1 MLPDPR
7 LWAFTAGV
15 RGRIVLAVA
24 VGLAA
29 ALVGIGRF
37 AVLGWLLAG
46 VFAGEPFAA
55 LAGKFVLA
63 GAVMLLRGWLEYWRN
78 MIAHRTAARVQIHL
92 RERLYDKVT
101 ALGPAWFGLERTG
114 EVLVSL
120 VEGVEQLETWFGQFL
135 PQLCVAALTPF
146 AVFFLLAALDLP
158 IALTLLGFALFT
170 LVAPAAFTRWD
181 QESSQRR
188 RRAYGAF
195 AAEFLD
201 TLQGLATLKAFGQSG
216 ARGRRLAARA
226 EEVFRATMWVLVV
239 NTLGRGITD
248 VGLAV
253 GAAAV
258 LGYGAYRVSAG
269 AMTIAELLIVLMMG
283 IEVFRPQRD
292 LRALLHQG
300 LVGLAAADGVFALL
314 AGRPIVRY
322 ARTDGASRPAAAPPS
337 PVHASSAGA
346 GEASH
351 RAPRLPSGP
360 APAAGLASAPPFQ
373 ADAEPEPGPEP
384 KPTVEFDAVRFTY
397 PGARRPA
404 HRNLGFRI
412 EAGERVGFVGASGA
426 GKTSIVRLLLR
437 FYDPDAG
444 TVRIGGRDVRGLSAH
459 GVHGRIAVVN
469 QDTFLFHGTVEDNL
483 RFGKPDAT
491 RGELLAAA
499 CAANAHEFIERLPDG
514 YRTVIG
520 ERGLRLSGGQRQ
532 RIAIARAVL
541 RDAPILVLDEA
552 LSAVDAEN
560 EAVIQEA
567 LDRLMAGRT
576 TLIFAHRLSS
586 VIGADRILALDG
598 GRVVESGRHAE
609 LMRCGG
615 VYFRLMRGQAE
626 EGRGAGG
633 AVPSARVRRPP
644 SEDLAPAYSTPPAA
658 AGRIRPADEITR
670 AEGLG
675 WLGAF
680 RALFRQA
687 APWRGRLV
695 LTFGF
700 GIVRVACLIG
710 VGVLGALAVAAL
722 KRGGDF
728 TPWLYALFAAAP
740 AAGVL
745 HWIESWLA
753 HDMAFRMLARMRIDL
768 YRKIDALAPAWLLR
782 RRSGDLVAMATH
794 DVELVE
800 YFFAHTITPGLVAAL
815 VPATAVGVLLWYG
828 WPLAAALVPI
838 LAVVAA
844 SPFLARRR
852 VDALG
857 SRARE
862 ALADLDAHAV
872 DTLQGLGEIIAFERI
887 PERRAEFLALARRH
901 VELRLPFFRSLTM
914 QNVVLETATGLGGL
928 VVVVTGAWLVS
939 GGRLDAAILPLL
951 ALVAMAAFLPVSEI
965 AYVGRQ
971 LSDTLGA
978 TRRLHAV
985 HREPV
990 MIRDGP
996 GVEPRCARG
1005 EDPRPDGG
1013 DAANAAVP
1021 KTPRRATGGTRGPYS
1036 ADPEPRT
1043 AAWADRPPAAE
1054 ASASP
1059 AFPAATTSLEAEAGQ
1074 TRETVDAPALANRGI
1089 GLALEGVDFRYPDR
1103 RERALREVSFEVAA
1117 GTRVA
1122 LVGPSGAGKTTIAH
1136 LLLRFFDP
1144 ERGVVRLAG
1153 HDLREWRLDDL
1164 RAHVALVSQD
1174 TWLFNETL
1182 RANVLVARP
1191 DAAPE
1196 EVDRA
1201 VARAALSDFTAA
1213 LPEGL
1218 DTPVGERG
1226 MRLSGGQRQ
1235 RVAIARAFLKDA
1247 PVLILDEATSH
1258 LDAVSEQAVQHALE
1272 TLMHDRTTVIIAH
1285 RLSTVRSAARIVVL
1299 EDGRIVESGAH
1310 DDLLGRRGL
1319 YSRLAGRQSAA
1330 AAG

>member
-1 MLPDPR
+1 MLPDRR

-37 AVLGWLLAG
+37 AALGWLLAG

-55 LAGKFVLA
+55 LAGKFAFV

-78 MIAHRTAARVQIHL
+78 MIAHRTAARVQMHL
-92 RERLYDKVT
+92 RGRLCDKVME
-101 ALGPAWFGLERTG
+101 LGPAWFGLERTG

-146 AVFFLLAALDLP
+146 LVFAFVAAFDPP
-158 IALTLLGFALFT
+158 IAFILLGFALFT

-181 QESSQRR
+181 RESSERR

-201 TLQGLATLKAFGQSG
+201 TLQGLATLKAFGQSA

-226 EEVFRATMWVLVV
+226 EEVFRTTMWVLVV

-253 GAAAV
+253 GAAVV
-258 LGYGAYRVSAG
+258 LGYGAYRVNAG
-269 AMTIAELLIVLMMG
+269 AMTIAELLVVLMMG

-300 LVGLAAADGVFALL
+300 MVGTAAADGVFALL
-314 AGRPIVRY
+314 AGRPIVEY
-322 ARTDGASRPAAAPPS
+322 ARAEGPEEPGRP
-337 PVHASSAGA
+337 
-346 GEASH
+346 E
-351 RAPRLPSGP
+351 
-360 APAAGLASAPPFQ
+360 
-373 ADAEPEPGPEP
+373 EPEKPESDLE
-384 KPTVEFDAVRFTY
+384 PTVEFDAVHFTY

-404 HRNLGFRI
+404 HRGLGFRI

-437 FYDPDAG
+437 LYDPDAG
-444 TVRIGGRDVRGLSAH
+444 TVRIGGRDVRALSAH
-459 GVHGRIAVVN
+459 EVHGRIAVVN

-483 RFGKPDAT
+483 RFGKPGAACS
-491 RGELLAAA
+491 ELTAAA
-499 CAANAHEFIERLPDG
+499 RAANAHEFIERLPDG

-520 ERGLRLSGGQRQ
+520 ERGVRLSGGQRQ

-598 GRVVESGRHAE
+598 GRVAESGRHAD
-609 LMRCGG
+609 LMRRGS

-626 EGRGAGG
+626 EGRGSGD
-633 AVPSARVRRPP
+633 AVLSGPAARPP
-644 SEDLAPAYSTPPAA
+644 SEDLAPGPSVPEGAA
-658 AGRIRPADEITR
+658 LGPADEIVR
-670 AEGLG
+670 AEGMG

-680 RALFRQA
+680 RELFRHA
-687 APWRGRLV
+687 APWRGRLA

-710 VGVLGALAVAAL
+710 VGVLSALAVAAL
-722 KRGGDF
+722 KRGDDF
-728 TPWLYALFAAAP
+728 APWIYALFAAAP
-740 AAGVL
+740 AAGIL

-753 HDMAFRMLARMRIDL
+753 HDMAFRMLTRMRIDL
-768 YRKIDALAPAWLLR
+768 YRKIDELAPAWLLR

-815 VPATAVGVLLWYG
+815 VPATAVGVLLWFG

-838 LAVVAA
+838 LAVVAL
-844 SPFLARRR
+844 SPFLARHR
-852 VDALG
+852 VDVLG

-862 ALADLDAHAV
+862 ALADLNAHAV
-872 DTLQGLGEIIAFERI
+872 DTIQGLGEIIAFERI
-887 PERRAEFLALARRH
+887 PERRTEFLRLAQRH
-901 VELRLPFFRSLTM
+901 VELRLPFFRSLTL

-951 ALVAMAAFLPVSEI
+951 ALVAMAAFLPISEI

-978 TRRLHAV
+978 TRRLYAV

-990 MIRDGP
+990 TIRDGA
-996 GVEPRCARG
+996 GVGP
-1005 EDPRPDGG
+1005 
-1013 DAANAAVP
+1013 
-1021 KTPRRATGGTRGPYS
+1021 PRRTAG
-1036 ADPEPRT
+1036 AAT
-1043 AAWADRPPAAE
+1043 AAATPAAETMRPPAGMA
-1054 ASASP
+1054 
-1059 AFPAATTSLEAEAGQ
+1059 
-1074 TRETVDAPALANRGI
+1074 
-1089 GLALEGVDFRYPDR
+1089 LALEGVDFRYPGR
-1103 RERALREVSFEVAA
+1103 RERALRGVTFDVAA

-1122 LVGPSGAGKTTIAH
+1122 LVGPSGAGKTTVAH

-1153 HDLREWRLDDL
+1153 RDLREWRLDDL

-1182 RANVLVARP
+1182 RANILVARP

-1201 VARAALSDFTAA
+1201 VERAALSEFVSA
-1213 LPEGL
+1213 LPDGL

-1247 PVLILDEATSH
+1247 PVLVLDEATSH
-1258 LDAVSEQAVQHALE
+1258 LDAVSEQAVRHALE
-1272 TLMHDRTTVIIAH
+1272 TLMHERTTVIIAH

-1299 EDGRIVESGAH
+1299 DDGRVVESGTH
-1310 DDLLGRRGL
+1310 GDLLAQRGL
-1319 YSRLAGRQSAA
+1319 YRQLVGRQLAA
-1330 AAG
+1330 VAD

>member
-37 AVLGWLLAG
+37 AALGWLLAG

-55 LAGKFVLA
+55 LAGKFALV
-63 GAVMLLRGWLEYWRN
+63 GAVMVLRGWLEYGRN
-78 MIAHRTAARVQIHL
+78 MIAHRTAARVQMHL
-92 RERLYDKVT
+92 RARLYDQVT

-146 AVFFLLAALDLP
+146 IVFFFLALLDVP
-158 IALTLLGFALFT
+158 VALTLLGFALFT
-170 LVAPAAFTRWD
+170 LVAPAVFTRWD
-181 QESSQRR
+181 RESSERR

-226 EEVFRATMWVLVV
+226 EEVFRTTMWVLVV

-253 GAAAV
+253 GAAVV
-258 LGYGAYRVSAG
+258 LGYGAYRVDAG
-269 AMTIAELLIVLMMG
+269 AMTIAELLVVLMMG

-300 LVGLAAADGVFALL
+300 LVGMAAADGVFALL
-314 AGRPIVRY
+314 AGRPIVEY
-322 ARTDGASRPAAAPPS
+322 ARADGAPRPAAAPPS
-337 PVHASSAGA
+337 PAHAPSSRAGQ
-346 GEASH
+346 ASCH
-351 RAPRLPSGP
+351 AMRLPSDP
-360 APAAGLASAPPFQ
+360 A
-373 ADAEPEPGPEP
+373 PGPEP
-384 KPTVEFDAVRFTY
+384 DLEPTVEFDAVRFTY

-404 HRNLGFRI
+404 HRGLAFRI
-412 EAGERVGFVGASGA
+412 GAGERVGFVGASGA

-444 TVRIGGRDVRGLSAH
+444 SVRIGGRDVRALSAH
-459 GVHGRIAVVN
+459 EVHGRIAVVN

-483 RFGKPDAT
+483 RFGKPGAAP
-491 RGELLAAA
+491 GELTAAA
-499 CAANAHEFIERLPDG
+499 HAANAHEFIERLPDG

-520 ERGLRLSGGQRQ
+520 ERGIRLSGGQRQ

-586 VIGADRILALDG
+586 VIGADRILALDA
-598 GRVVESGRHAE
+598 GRVAESGRHAD
-609 LMRCGG
+609 LMRRGG
-615 VYFRLMRGQAE
+615 VYFRLMHGQAE
-626 EGRGAGG
+626 EGRSSGG
-633 AVPSARVRRPP
+633 AAPSTCAGRLPP
-644 SEDLAPAYSTPPAA
+644 EDLAPAPSAPGGDAA
-658 AGRIRPADEITR
+658 AEPADEITR
-670 AEGLG
+670 AEGMG
-675 WLGAF
+675 WIGAF
-680 RALFRQA
+680 RELFRLA
-687 APWRGRLV
+687 APWRGRLA

-753 HDMAFRMLARMRIDL
+753 HDMAFRMLTRMRIDL
-768 YRKIDALAPAWLLR
+768 YRKIDELAPAWLLR

-815 VPATAVGVLLWYG
+815 VPATAAGVLLWFG

-838 LAVVAA
+838 LAVVAL
-844 SPFLARRR
+844 SPVLARRR

-862 ALADLDAHAV
+862 ALAELDAHAV

-887 PERRAEFLALARRH
+887 PERRAAFLALAQRH
-901 VELRLPFFRSLTM
+901 VALRLPFFRSLTL

-928 VVVVTGAWLVS
+928 AVVVAGAWLVS
-939 GGRLDAAILPLL
+939 EGRLDPAILPLL

-965 AYVGRQ
+965 AYIGRQ
-971 LSDTLGA
+971 LADTLGA
-978 TRRLHAV
+978 TRRLYAV

-990 MIRDGP
+990 TVRDGP
-996 GVEPRCARG
+996 GVEPERTPPAP
-1005 EDPRPDGG
+1005 PRPAARAISGGG
-1013 DAANAAVP
+1013 DAAAKAA
-1021 KTPRRATGGTRGPYS
+1021 AGAAAETGGGM
-1036 ADPEPRT
+1036 
-1043 AAWADRPPAAE
+1043 
-1054 ASASP
+1054 
-1059 AFPAATTSLEAEAGQ
+1059 
-1074 TRETVDAPALANRGI
+1074 ALA
-1089 GLALEGVDFRYPDR
+1089 LDGVDFRYPGR
-1103 RERALREVSFEVAA
+1103 RERALREVSFGVAA

-1122 LVGPSGAGKTTIAH
+1122 LVGPSGAGKTTVAH

-1144 ERGVVRLAG
+1144 ERGAVRLAG
-1153 HDLREWRLDDL
+1153 HDLRAWRLDDL
-1164 RAHVALVSQD
+1164 RARVALVSQD

-1182 RANVLVARP
+1182 RANILVARP

-1201 VARAALSDFTAA
+1201 VERAALSEFAAA
-1213 LPEGL
+1213 LPDGL

-1247 PVLILDEATSH
+1247 PVLVLDEATSH
-1258 LDAVSEQAVQHALE
+1258 LDAVSEQAVQRALE
-1272 TLMHDRTTVIIAH
+1272 TLMHERTTVVIAH
-1285 RLSTVRSAARIVVL
+1285 RLSTVRNAARIVVL
-1299 EDGRIVESGAH
+1299 NGGRVAESGAH

-1319 YSRLAGRQSAA
+1319 YRQLVGRQLAA
-1330 AAG
+1330 AAD